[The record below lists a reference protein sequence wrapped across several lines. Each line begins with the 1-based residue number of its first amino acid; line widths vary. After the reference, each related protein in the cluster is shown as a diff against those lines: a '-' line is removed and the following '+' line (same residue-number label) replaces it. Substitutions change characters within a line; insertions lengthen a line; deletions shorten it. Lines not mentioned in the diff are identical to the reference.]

1 MELSALLNQ
10 LLLGFLA
17 FFFGL
22 GYNWFVAYL
31 EKRGAGEPY
40 TAFLV
45 AAGVLITLALAMPLV
60 GLNDVLIMT
69 IFFALTGGPMMVGSA
84 ARYLKKKEQGRR
96 MFDEK

>member
-22 GYNWFVAYL
+22 AYNWFVAYL
-31 EKRGAGEPY
+31 EKRGGAEAY

-45 AAGVLITLALAMPLV
+45 AAGVLVTLALAMPLV
-60 GLNDVLIMT
+60 GLNNVLIIL
-69 IFFALTGGPMMVGSA
+69 IFFALTGLPMMIGSA
-84 ARYLKKKEQGRR
+84 SRYLKKKEQGRR